1 MNRNQKWSVLTAL
14 IVVMILGGTW
24 YAAIEPQSKHAASIR
39 SQAAS
44 QQTTNQGLLM
54 QIKTLQAQ
62 SKGVVADQARVA
74 AIAKELP
81 PSAEMASYVRLL
93 VATASA
99 AQVDLISIS
108 PGAATTLTV
117 ASAPVAA
124 APVTATPSTA
134 AGSTSKVVGSR
145 TTTGATGGVGVAPA
159 AGSVTSAGALSG
171 IPITLAI
178 NGGYFQ
184 IQQFIAQ
191 LEKMPRAT
199 IVTSISLTPGAALT
213 AAAATG
219 AAAGNAPA
227 AAAAPAVAPWR
238 TLAGAISIEVFD
250 ASLPAVATPSPTPT
264 K

>member
-1 MNRNQKWSVLTAL
+1 MNRNQKWSALTAL
-14 IVVMILGGTW
+14 VVVVVLAGTW
-24 YAAIEPQSKHAASIR
+24 YTAIKPQSKHAASLR

-44 QQTTNQGLLM
+44 QQTTNQGLLT
-54 QIKTLQAQ
+54 QVKTLQAQ
-62 SKGVVADQARVA
+62 STGVVADQARVA

-93 VATASA
+93 VAAATAA
-99 AQVDLISIS
+99 HVDLISIA

-117 ASAPVAA
+117 ATAPVAA
-124 APVTATPSTA
+124 APVTATPSAA

-145 TTTGATGGVGVAPA
+145 TTTAATGGVGAAPT
-159 AGSVTSAGALSG
+159 AGSVTSAGGLSG
-171 IPITLAI
+171 IPITLAV

-191 LEKMPRAT
+191 LEKTPRAT
-199 IVTSISLTPGAALT
+199 IVTSISLTPGSALT
-213 AAAATG
+213 AAPTTG
-219 AAAGNAPA
+219 AAAGNAP
-227 AAAAPAVAPWR
+227 APAVAPWR

-250 ASLPAVATPSPTPT
+250 ATLPAVATPSSTPT